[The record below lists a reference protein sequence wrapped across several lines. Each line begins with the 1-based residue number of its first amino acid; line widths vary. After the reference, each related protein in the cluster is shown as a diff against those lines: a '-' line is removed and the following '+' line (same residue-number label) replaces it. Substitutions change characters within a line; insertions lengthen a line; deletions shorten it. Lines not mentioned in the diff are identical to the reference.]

1 MIVLPTFFE
10 FIVIVAAMAVI
21 TGISYWLKRYY
32 LRITQDSAEHTIPH
46 KMRQIVKHPPLWVFI
61 ILSVIVML
69 SIFRGYLPNF
79 VETVI
84 ASTLLVVLAFQV
96 STIVLALISEQS
108 RAVASASF
116 EGKAARYIV
125 LAMSFLIVLSFKAT
139 FVFWRVLIGL
149 IAEDNGK
156 PKPDSSSH
164 GWSFSLDMPKTSKH
178 DPH

>member
-84 ASTLLVVLAFQV
+84 ASSLLVVLAFQV

-116 EGKAARYIV
+116 EGKAAKMLV
-125 LAMSFLIVLSFKAT
+125 TGLFFLVVLSFKLS
-139 FVFWRVLIGL
+139 FIFWKVVLGV
-149 IAEDNGK
+149 AGK
-156 PKPDSSSH
+156 EGGAHMYNPSIY
-164 GWSFSLDMPKTSKH
+164 GWSYTKNRERQSDADLP
-178 DPH
+178 